1 MSDLVA
7 QQDASRSDDCP
18 PCPGKPVLERIAARE
33 AQIGKGFIVRRGVPS
48 KARRMVGAWCFLD
61 HAGPVEHGPGEG
73 LRVGP
78 HPHIGLQTF
87 TWMIEGEALH
97 RDSLGYEQIIR
108 PGQVNLMTAGRGISH
123 SEESP
128 HDGPGRLHAAQLWIA
143 LPDSERHREPA
154 FHHYPELPVIEHDGF
169 TVTVL
174 AGEALG
180 HTAPAQ
186 VFSPLVGLDL
196 TSHAAAAARLPLKPA
211 FEHAVMCLRGSAR
224 VEGESVEPGMLL
236 YLGQGRD
243 GVEIACDEEAQLLLV
258 GGEPFA
264 EDILVWWNFVA
275 RTPEEIRAAT
285 DDWNAGRGF
294 GEVTGT
300 PLAPLKAPSLA
311 GLSIKK
317 G

>member
-1 MSDLVA
+1 MSDLVKE
-7 QQDASRSDDCP
+7 QGASRSDDCP
-18 PCPGKPVLERIAARE
+18 PCPGKPVLERIDARQAE
-33 AQIGKGFIVRRGVPS
+33 IGKGFIVRRAVPS

-61 HAGPVEHGPGEG
+61 HAGPVAHGPGEG
-73 LRVGP
+73 LKVGP

-87 TWMIEGEALH
+87 TWMIEGEGLH

-108 PGQVNLMTAGRGISH
+108 PGQVNLMTAGRGIAH

-128 HDGPGRLHAAQLWIA
+128 HDGAGRLHAAQLWIA

-154 FHHYPELPVIEHDGF
+154 FHHYPDLPVIERGGF
-169 TVTVL
+169 TVTLL

-180 HTAPAQ
+180 QTAPAQ

-196 TSHAAAAARLPLKPA
+196 TSRGAASTRLPLEPG

-224 VEGESVEPGMLL
+224 VEGEVVEPGMLL

-243 GVEIACDEEAQLLLV
+243 TVEIGCDGEAQLLLV

-275 RTPEEIRAAT
+275 RTPEEIRTAT
-285 DDWNAGRGF
+285 ENWNAGRGF
-294 GEVTGT
+294 GEVKGT

-311 GLSIKK
+311 GLSIK